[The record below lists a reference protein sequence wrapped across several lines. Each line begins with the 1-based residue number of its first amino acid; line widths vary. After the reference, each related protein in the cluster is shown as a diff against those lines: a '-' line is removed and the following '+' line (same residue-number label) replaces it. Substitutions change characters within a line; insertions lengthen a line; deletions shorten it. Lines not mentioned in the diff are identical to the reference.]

1 MACGKYLCSRKQLSR
16 AATVV
21 CAAVVLHQKG
31 YYFMNCTKQGCDN
44 TTTSYIVK
52 HLTEHKQQQKKK
64 NTNPW
69 QRLVSKYT
77 ITSTENY

>member
-44 TTTSYIVK
+44 TTTTYIVK
-52 HLTEHKQQQKKK
+52 HLTEHKQQQKKIK
-64 NTNPW
+64 HKPLAETC
-69 QRLVSKYT
+69 
-77 ITSTENY
+77 